1 MKKIFALWVLILT
14 GFYGF
19 SQILKPVKWSFS
31 SQNINT
37 KEAYLIATAN
47 IENGWHVYSLNI
59 PDGGPISTSLT
70 FVKSADYKLDGKT
83 TEAPKPISAYD
94 NNFGM
99 QISWHENK
107 AVFKQKIKLNKPET
121 TVKGTLE
128 FMVCNDKQCLPP
140 EEVEFAIKVSANQP
154 VNSLASADVG
164 KPKDAETKKPVI
176 IVDSVGIGKK
186 DTNLNA
192 AKTPK
197 INIDSA
203 QLTIKPI
210 ADKTKKQSLW
220 AIFIAGFIGGLLA
233 LIMPCIFPMLP
244 LTVSFFTKKA
254 DSRAKAI
261 SHAFIYGLSII
272 VIYVLLGLAI
282 TVFFGSDALNNL
294 ASNGVFN
301 FLFFLLLVVFA
312 ISFFGA
318 FEINLPNSWANKMDE
333 KSDKGGLTGLFF
345 MAFALAL
352 VSFSC
357 TGPIIGTLLV
367 QAASMGERVG
377 PAIGMFGFS
386 LALAIP
392 FTLFAA
398 FPSLLKSLPKS
409 GGWLNSVKVALG
421 FIELALALKFLSNVD
436 LAYHWEL
443 LDREVF
449 LVLWIVIF
457 AMLGFYVLGKLK
469 FSHDSDLPFVTIP
482 RLFISIIV
490 LAFTVYMIPGLW
502 GAPLK
507 AISAW
512 LPPQTTQDFDL
523 YTNTLSS
530 PNIEQDTVKKK
541 YASLFKAPHNLD
553 AFFDYDQ
560 GLAYA
565 KQQNKPVLIDFTGH
579 SCVNCRKMEASVWS
593 DREVLRRLQE
603 DYVLISLYVDDKTEL
618 PEKEQYVSKY
628 SGKTI
633 KTLGN
638 KWSDFQAATF
648 ATNSQ
653 PYYVIVNN
661 TSKVLVQPQA
671 FNLDI
676 KNYINF
682 LDSGLAA
689 YRNNNK

>member
-1 MKKIFALWVLILT
+1 MKKIIAITALLFVSLM
-14 GFYGF
+14 GF
-19 SQILKPVKWSFS
+19 SQILKPVKWSYRS
-31 SQNINT
+31 ESINE
-37 KEAYLIATAN
+37 KEAYIIITADM
-47 IENGWHVYSLNI
+47 EEGWHVYSQYI
-59 PDGGPISTSLT
+59 EEGGPIPTSFT
-70 FVKSADYKLDGKT
+70 FNKNTDYKLEGKT
-83 TEAPKPISAYD
+83 SESPKAVSAFD
-94 NNFGM
+94 KNFGM
-99 QISWHENK
+99 KISWHEK
-107 AVFKQKIKLNKPET
+107 QVVFKQKISLKKPE
-121 TVKGTLE
+121 VKVTGTLE

-140 EEVEFAIKVSANQP
+140 EEIEFSVNVKAGKANSPSEATVTKQPEKAIEEVSGTLIQDSIA
-154 VNSLASADVG
+154 
-164 KPKDAETKKPVI
+164 KDTFESKIAETKTKA
-176 IVDSVGIGKK
+176 K
-186 DTNLNA
+186 TNL
-192 AKTPK
+192 
-197 INIDSA
+197 
-203 QLTIKPI
+203 KPI
-210 ADKTKKQSLW
+210 EDKSSKQSLW

-254 DSRAKAI
+254 GSRSKAI
-261 SHAFIYGLSII
+261 TQAGIYGLSI
-272 VIYVLLGLAI
+272 VAIYVLLGLAI
-282 TVFFGSDALNNL
+282 TVFFGSDALNDL

-312 ISFFGA
+312 VSFFGA
-318 FEINLPNSWANKMDE
+318 FEITLPNAWVNKMDE

-367 QAASMGERVG
+367 QAASMGELMG
-377 PAIGMFGFS
+377 PAIGMLGFS

-409 GGWLNSVKVALG
+409 GGWLNSVKVTLG

-443 LDREVF
+443 FDREIF

-457 AMLGFYVLGKLK
+457 AMLGFYLLGKLK
-469 FSHDSDLPFVTIP
+469 FSHDSDLPYITIP
-482 RLFISIIV
+482 RLFLAIIT
-490 LAFTVYMIPGLW
+490 LSFTMYMVPGLW

-530 PNIEQDTVKKK
+530 PIVAQDTVKKK
-541 YASLFKAPHNLD
+541 YAGLFKAPHNLD
-553 AFFDYDQ
+553 AFFDYEQ

-593 DREVLRRLQE
+593 EKEVLDRLKR
-603 DYVLISLYVDDKTEL
+603 DYVLISLYVDDKTDL
-618 PEKEQYVSKY
+618 PENEQYISKF
-628 SGKTI
+628 SGKKI
-633 KTLGN
+633 KTIGN
-638 KWSDFQAATF
+638 KWSDFQASTF
-648 ATNSQ
+648 GTNSQ

-661 TSKVLVQPQA
+661 SGNVLVPPQA
-671 FNLDI
+671 FNLDV
-676 KNYINF
+676 KNYVNF
-682 LDSGLAA
+682 LDSGLSA
-689 YRNNNK
+689 YQNKK